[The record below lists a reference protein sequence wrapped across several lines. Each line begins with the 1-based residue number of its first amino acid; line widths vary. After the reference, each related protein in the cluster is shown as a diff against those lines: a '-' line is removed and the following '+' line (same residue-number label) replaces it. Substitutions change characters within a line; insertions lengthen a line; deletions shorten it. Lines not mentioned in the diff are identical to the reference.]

1 MKIKEFIGSTVLD
14 KNANVVGKVD
24 NVDFDTATGKIET
37 ITLTLQKNLF
47 SRDELE
53 ISFEDIA
60 TIGAYIILNKEIA
73 KEEEVEEEA
82 ETVEIEVEDEK
93 EQIGI
98 KMVFDARG
106 LEIALD
112 SYVRYVDTG
121 TIGKVLDVKTQDG
134 IGWVKLD
141 KTELWYRSNLVELL
155 DDKDIKKST
164 LYDDRDNQDLD
175 VEAMKEKASALE
187 DMQMDSSVAEGG
199 G

>member
-1 MKIKEFIGSTVLD
+1 
-14 KNANVVGKVD
+14 
-24 NVDFDTATGKIET
+24 
-37 ITLTLQKNLF
+37 
-47 SRDELE
+47 
-53 ISFEDIA
+53 
-60 TIGAYIILNKEIA
+60 
-73 KEEEVEEEA
+73 
-82 ETVEIEVEDEK
+82 
-93 EQIGI
+93 
-98 KMVFDARG
+98 MVFDARG

-121 TIGKVLDVKTQDG
+121 TIGKVVDVKTQDG
-134 IGWVKLD
+134 MEWVKLD
-141 KTELWYRSNLVELL
+141 KTELWYRSNLVELV